1 MFKSLFASFISLI
14 GLNAANVGS
23 QACAFFVL
31 DEPQMPKS
39 LIK

>member
-1 MFKSLFASFISLI
+1 MFKSLFASFISFI

-23 QACAFFVL
+23 QACWALWL
-31 DEPQMPKS
+31 DEPQLPKN

>member
-1 MFKSLFASFISLI
+1 MFKSLFASFISFI

-23 QACAFFVL
+23 QACMFIFL
-31 DEPQMPKS
+31 DETRMPKT